1 MLSQAESCWVMLSH
15 AKPRWSKHSQAE
27 ACWVTKLFRLMG
39 FLHNWALGL
48 KWQINVEHAWTAS
61 NRTNKPIFRQVENR
75 LKNAIT
81 FSILYPQ
88 NNYFFVELLAK
99 SLSPSVQKFGLVGDK
114 ITNQPLSKEE
124 GAVSKNYRNYII
136 FKQKLFKL
144 HFDFANN

>member
-1 MLSQAESCWVMLSH
+1 MHFFSQEYAIFLKNM
-15 AKPRWSKHSQAE
+15 Q
-27 ACWVTKLFRLMG
+27 LFLKKY
-39 FLHNWALGL
+39 ALENAL
-48 KWQINVEHAWTAS
+48 NF
-61 NRTNKPIFRQVENR
+61 RTHIK
-75 LKNAIT
+75 KNAIT

>member
-1 MLSQAESCWVMLSH
+1 MH
-15 AKPRWSKHSQAE
+15 ASGKNCMNLRNSSRFCIGK
-27 ACWVTKLFRLMG
+27 C
-39 FLHNWALGL
+39 L
-48 KWQINVEHAWTAS
+48 KFSYTY
-61 NRTNKPIFRQVENR
+61 K
-75 LKNAIT
+75 KNAIT

-136 FKQKLFKL
+136 FKRKLFKL